1 MTFNI
6 FDDHLNNGNGQ
17 VLEDRMTYEDL
28 IEELEYDREDMIRII
43 VESKI
48 EYSLFEGSLI
58 LDMLIE
64 LHRLNDIEYPAEYY
78 LQDDEVLKQEYYN
91 AVYSFYD
98 SMTNKEIVQW
108 FKDNEPYVFSMHLQF
123 ENLL

>member
-17 VLEDRMTYEDL
+17 VLEDRVTYQDL
-28 IEELEYDREDMIRII
+28 IEELEYDRGDMIRII

-98 SMTNKEIVQW
+98 SMTNEEIVQW
-108 FKDNEPYVFSMHLQF
+108 FKDNEPYVFSMQLQF
-123 ENLL
+123 EKLL